1 MAGAL
6 RVSVAVLA
14 GGMGVRAGGNL
25 PKPFRAVLG
34 KPLILHALEAFDA
47 MPEVLTLRVAVPA
60 EHRPT
65 LNEIMDLHPLR
76 VYRGC
81 VQGGITRA
89 RSALA
94 VLRALEGDRPDVVL
108 VHDAARP
115 IVSAEETRALLE
127 ALPGHQGAI
136 LAARAVDTLW
146 RVSEDGRLEE
156 VADRRS
162 LVRALTP
169 QAFPYEV
176 LREAYE
182 RGVEEGFEGTDD
194 ASYVRHAGGDVVWVT
209 GTSKNIKVTYEEDFA
224 LLEALLLGGRP

>member
-1 MAGAL
+1 MAGTL

-60 EHRPT
+60 EHRST
-65 LNEIMDLHPLR
+65 LHEIMALHPLR
-76 VYRGC
+76 AYRGC

-94 VLRALEGDRPDVVL
+94 VLRALEEDRPDVVL

-136 LAARAVDTLW
+136 LAASAVDTLW

-156 VADRRS
+156 VAERRS

-194 ASYVRHAGGDVVWVT
+194 ASYVRHAGGDVVWVA

>member
-1 MAGAL
+1 
-6 RVSVAVLA
+6 
-14 GGMGVRAGGNL
+14 
-25 PKPFRAVLG
+25 
-34 KPLILHALEAFDA
+34 
-47 MPEVLTLRVAVPA
+47 
-60 EHRPT
+60 
-65 LNEIMDLHPLR
+65 
-76 VYRGC
+76 
-81 VQGGITRA
+81 
-89 RSALA
+89 
-94 VLRALEGDRPDVVL
+94 
-108 VHDAARP
+108 
-115 IVSAEETRALLE
+115 
-127 ALPGHQGAI
+127 LPGHQGAI